1 MHKLK
6 DKRFFKT
13 DNKKYDPTIYYLQKA
28 RLSYNGMG
36 RLKFKERK
44 KIHYVNTRQKK
55 AWLALLLLE
64 KVDFR
69 AKKIIRDKE
78 EHYIMIKDQF
88 TKKT

>member
-36 RLKFKERK
+36 RLKFKE
-44 KIHYVNTRQKK
+44 
-55 AWLALLLLE
+55 
-64 KVDFR
+64 
-69 AKKIIRDKE
+69 
-78 EHYIMIKDQF
+78 
-88 TKKT
+88 